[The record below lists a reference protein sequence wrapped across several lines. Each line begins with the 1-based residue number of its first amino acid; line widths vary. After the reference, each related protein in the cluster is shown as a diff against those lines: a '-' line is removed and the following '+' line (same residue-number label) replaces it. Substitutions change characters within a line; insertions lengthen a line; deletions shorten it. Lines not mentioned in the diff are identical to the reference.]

1 MKKLSKLRLPLIER
15 ELSVLNEE
23 ELRAYIGGQKQS
35 CVFNCFDY
43 LDGSLHSA
51 NDYYNWTKQGLGYE
65 PDEHGNVDIS
75 DVGTIGGYGGVNVS
89 KVNSGESFILRSDV
103 FKVSIVK
110 RGKCLILAS
119 NRQTSNGERVMAVFA
134 VGSESNEE
142 GHAVVISGFYRT
154 DDERIVYYYY
164 DPTSL
169 CSGSIL
175 SDDCDSLYLVKHENP
190 NT

>member
-75 DVGTIGGYGGVNVS
+75 DVGTIGGYGGFNVS
-89 KVNSGESFILRSDV
+89 KVNSGESFILRSD
-103 FKVSIVK
+103 
-110 RGKCLILAS
+110 G
-119 NRQTSNGERVMAVFA
+119 QTSNGERVMAVFA

-142 GHAVVISGFYRT
+142 GHAVVINCG
-154 DDERIVYYYY
+154 IV
-164 DPTSL
+164 L
-169 CSGSIL
+169 IL
-175 SDDCDSLYLVKHENP
+175 VVSNIIRALFFKIIVSCPRRFKEVAINNREKIKCFIF
-190 NT
+190 

>member
-51 NDYYNWTKQGLGYE
+51 NDYYNWAKQGLGYE

-75 DVGTIGGYGGVNVS
+75 DVGTIGGYGGFNVS
-89 KVNSGESFILRSDV
+89 KVNSGESFILRSD
-103 FKVSIVK
+103 
-110 RGKCLILAS
+110 G
-119 NRQTSNGERVMAVFA
+119 QTSNGERVMAVFA

>member
-1 MKKLSKLRLPLIER
+1 MGI
-15 ELSVLNEE
+15 
-23 ELRAYIGGQKQS
+23 
-35 CVFNCFDY
+35 
-43 LDGSLHSA
+43 
-51 NDYYNWTKQGLGYE
+51 
-65 PDEHGNVDIS
+65 
-75 DVGTIGGYGGVNVS
+75 
-89 KVNSGESFILRSDV
+89 NSGESFILRSD
-103 FKVSIVK
+103 
-110 RGKCLILAS
+110 G
-119 NRQTSNGERVMAVFA
+119 QTSNGERVMAVFA

>member
-75 DVGTIGGYGGVNVS
+75 DVGTIGGYGGFNVS
-89 KVNSGESFILRSDV
+89 KVNSGESFILRSD
-103 FKVSIVK
+103 
-110 RGKCLILAS
+110 G
-119 NRQTSNGERVMAVFA
+119 QTSNGERVMAVFA

-142 GHAVVISGFYRT
+142 GHAVVISVSIELMMRESCT
-154 DDERIVYYYY
+154 TIMIQQVYVAAV
-164 DPTSL
+164 
-169 CSGSIL
+169 
-175 SDDCDSLYLVKHENP
+175 YLVMIVIRSTLLNMKTLIP
-190 NT
+190 KTMSSR

>member
-75 DVGTIGGYGGVNVS
+75 DVGTIGGYGGFNVS
-89 KVNSGESFILRSDV
+89 KVNSGESFILRSD
-103 FKVSIVK
+103 
-110 RGKCLILAS
+110 G
-119 NRQTSNGERVMAVFA
+119 QT
-134 VGSESNEE
+134 SNEE